1 MKKDLVEKFL
11 NTPHKRIA
19 LMGMS
24 GVGKT
29 HLSKKLPKSD
39 WFHYSIDYRIGS
51 RHLNEEIHDF
61 LTIEAMKQPALAKL
75 IKEGAISV
83 KSQLTVDNLA
93 PLSAYLG
100 MMGSESK
107 GGVSLETFLD
117 RLEKHRLAEISAVE
131 DSIYF
136 MDKAQNILGFPNFIT
151 DTSGSFCEL
160 QDEASWELIG
170 KNSLLVYI
178 KASEAAKNYVI
189 ERAQTHPK
197 PLYYQKN
204 FLLPQIEIY
213 LAETGLTSANEITPA
228 DFTRW
233 IFPRLIEH
241 RLGLYEMIAEKYG
254 VTIDAEKLYHVKDQ
268 EKFFELIKE
277 ATDAA

>member
-11 NTPHKRIA
+11 NTPHKKIA

-39 WFHYSIDYRIGS
+39 WFHYSIDYRIGDH
-51 RHLNEEIHDF
+51 HLGEEIHDF
-61 LTIEAMKQPALAKL
+61 LTEEAMQQPTLAKL
-75 IKEGAISV
+75 IKEGAVSV

-100 MMGSESK
+100 MIGAESE
-107 GGVSLETFLD
+107 GGVNLDLFLE
-117 RLEKHRLAEISAVE
+117 RLEKHRLAEINAVK
-131 DSIYF
+131 DVPYF
-136 MDKAQNILGFPNFIT
+136 MAKAKNILGFPNFII

-160 QDEASWELIG
+160 QDDASWELIG
-170 KNSLLVYI
+170 TNSLLVYI

-197 PLYYQKN
+197 PLYYQRD
-204 FLLPQIEIY
+204 FLLPQIDIY
-213 LAETGLTSANEITPA
+213 LQEQGLTSANEISPA
-228 DFTRW
+228 AFTRW

-241 RLGLYEMIAEKYG
+241 RLSLYEMIAEKYG

-268 EKFFELIKE
+268 AEFFELIKE
-277 ATDAA
+277 AAHA

>member
-11 NTPHKRIA
+11 NTPHKKIA

-39 WFHYSIDYRIGS
+39 WFHYSIDYRIGDH
-51 RHLNEEIHDF
+51 HLGEEIHDF
-61 LTIEAMKQPALAKL
+61 LTEEAMQQPTLAKL
-75 IKEGAISV
+75 IKEGVISV

-100 MMGSESK
+100 MIGAESE
-107 GGVSLETFLD
+107 GGVNLDLFLE
-117 RLEKHRLAEISAVE
+117 RLEKHRLAEINAVK
-131 DSIYF
+131 DVPYF
-136 MDKAQNILGFPNFIT
+136 MAKAKNILGFPNFII

-160 QDEASWELIG
+160 QDDASWELIG
-170 KNSLLVYI
+170 TNSLLVYI

-197 PLYYQKN
+197 PLYYQRD
-204 FLLPQIEIY
+204 FLLPQIDIY
-213 LAETGLTSANEITPA
+213 LQEQGLTSANEISPA
-228 DFTRW
+228 AFTRW

-241 RLGLYEMIAEKYG
+241 RLSLYEMIAEKYG

-268 EKFFELIKE
+268 AEFFELIKE
-277 ATDAA
+277 AAHA

>member
-11 NTPHKRIA
+11 NTPHKKIA

-39 WFHYSIDYRIGS
+39 WFHYSIDYRIGDH
-51 RHLNEEIHDF
+51 HLGEEIHDF
-61 LTIEAMKQPALAKL
+61 LTEEAMQQPALAKL

-100 MMGSESK
+100 MIGAESE
-107 GGVSLETFLD
+107 GGVNLDLFLE
-117 RLEKHRLAEISAVE
+117 RLEKHRLAEINAVK
-131 DSIYF
+131 DVPYF
-136 MDKAQNILGFPNFIT
+136 MAKAKNILGFPNFII

-160 QDEASWELIG
+160 QDDASWELIG
-170 KNSLLVYI
+170 TNSLLVYI

-197 PLYYQKN
+197 PLYYQRD
-204 FLLPQIEIY
+204 FLLPQIDIY
-213 LAETGLTSANEITPA
+213 LQEQGLTSANEISPA
-228 DFTRW
+228 AFTRW

-241 RLGLYEMIAEKYG
+241 RLSLYEMIAEKYG

-268 EKFFELIKE
+268 AEFFELIKE
-277 ATDAA
+277 AAHA

>member
-11 NTPHKRIA
+11 NTPHKKIA

-39 WFHYSIDYRIGS
+39 WFHYSIDYRIGDQ
-51 RHLNEEIHDF
+51 HLGEEIHDF
-61 LTIEAMKQPALAKL
+61 LTEEAMQQPTLAKL

-100 MMGSESK
+100 MIGAESE
-107 GGVSLETFLD
+107 GGVNLDLFLE
-117 RLEKHRLAEISAVE
+117 RLEKHRLAEINAVK
-131 DSIYF
+131 DVPYF
-136 MDKAQNILGFPNFIT
+136 MAKAKNILGFPNFII

-160 QDEASWELIG
+160 QDDASWELIG
-170 KNSLLVYI
+170 TNSLLVYI

-197 PLYYQKN
+197 PLYYQRD
-204 FLLPQIEIY
+204 FLLPQIDIY
-213 LAETGLTSANEITPA
+213 LQEQGLTSANEISPA
-228 DFTRW
+228 AFTRW

-241 RLGLYEMIAEKYG
+241 RLSLYEMIAEKYG

-268 EKFFELIKE
+268 AEFFELIKE
-277 ATDAA
+277 AAHA

>member
-1 MKKDLVEKFL
+1 MKKDLIEKFL
-11 NTPHKRIA
+11 NTPHKKIS

-29 HLSKKLPKSD
+29 HLSKKLPKND
-39 WFHYSIDYRIGS
+39 WFHYSVDYRIGD
-51 RHLNEEIHDF
+51 RHLSEEIHDF
-61 LTIEAMKQPALAKL
+61 LTTEAMQQPALAKL

-107 GGVSLETFLD
+107 GGVNLDVFLE
-117 RLEKHRLAEISAVE
+117 RLEKHRLAEINAIK
-131 DSIYF
+131 DIPYF
-136 MDKAQNILGFPNFIT
+136 MDKARNILGFSNFII
-151 DTSGSFCEL
+151 DTSGSFCEI
-160 QDEASWELIG
+160 QDEASWALIG
-170 KNSLLVYI
+170 TNSLLVYI
-178 KASEAAKNYVI
+178 KASKAAKDYVI

-197 PLYYQKN
+197 PLYYQQD

-213 LAETGLTSANEITPA
+213 LEAQGLTASNEITPS

-268 EKFFELIKE
+268 DDFFELIKE
-277 ATDAA
+277 AAYA

>member
-1 MKKDLVEKFL
+1 MKKALVEKYL
-11 NTPHKRIA
+11 DTPNKKIS

-29 HLSKKLPKSD
+29 HLSKKLPKTD
-39 WFHYSIDYRIGS
+39 WFHYSVDYRIGD
-51 RHLNEEIHDF
+51 RHLSEEIHDF
-61 LTIEAMKQPALAKL
+61 LTQEAMAQPSLAKL

-83 KSQLTVDNLA
+83 QSQLTVDNLA

-107 GGVSLETFLD
+107 GGVSLELFLE
-117 RLEKHRLAEISAVE
+117 RLEKHRLAEINAVK
-131 DSIYF
+131 DIPYF
-136 MDKAQNILGFPNFIT
+136 MEKAQHILGLPNFII
-151 DTSGSFCEL
+151 DTSGSFCEI
-160 QDEASWELIG
+160 QDDASWELIG
-170 KNSLLVYI
+170 TNSLLVYI

-197 PLYYQKN
+197 PLYYQKD
-204 FLLPQIEIY
+204 FLLPQIERY
-213 LAETGLTSANEITPA
+213 LEETGLTSSNEITPS

-233 IFPRLIEH
+233 IFPKLIEH
-241 RLGLYEMIAEKYG
+241 RLGLYEMIADKYG

-268 EKFFELIKE
+268 EEFFELIKE
-277 ATDAA
+277 AANA

>member
-11 NTPHKRIA
+11 NTPHKKIA

-29 HLSKKLPKSD
+29 HLSKKLPKND
-39 WFHYSIDYRIGS
+39 WFHYSVDYRIGTH
-51 RHLNEEIHDF
+51 HLGEEIHDF
-61 LTIEAMKQPALAKL
+61 LTQEAMQQPALAKL
-75 IKEGAISV
+75 IKDGAISV
-83 KSQLTVDNLA
+83 QSQLTVDNLA

-107 GGVSLETFLD
+107 GGVNLEAFLE
-117 RLEKHRLAEISAVE
+117 RLEKHRLAEINAVK
-131 DSIYF
+131 DIPYF
-136 MDKAQNILGFPNFIT
+136 MDKADTLLGFPNFII

-170 KNSLLVYI
+170 TNALLVYI
-178 KASEAAKNYVI
+178 KASDEAKNYVI

-197 PLYYQKN
+197 PLYYQQS
-204 FLLPQIEIY
+204 FLLPQIDIY
-213 LAETGLTSANEITPA
+213 LEEQGLNSTHEITPT

-241 RLGLYEMIAEKYG
+241 RLSLYEQIAEKYG
-254 VTIDAEKLYHVKDQ
+254 VTIDAEKLYHVKD
-268 EKFFELIKE
+268 EGEFFELIQE
-277 ATDAA
+277 AANAQ

>member
-11 NTPHKRIA
+11 NTPHKKIS

-29 HLSKKLPKSD
+29 HLSKKLPKSE
-39 WFHYSIDYRIGS
+39 WFHYSVDYRIGNH
-51 RHLNEEIHDF
+51 HLSEEIHDF
-61 LTIEAMKQPALAKL
+61 LTIEAMQQPALAKL

-100 MMGSESK
+100 MMGSESR
-107 GGVSLETFLD
+107 GGVKLETFLE
-117 RLEKHRLAEISAVE
+117 RLEKHRLAEIESVK
-131 DSIYF
+131 DVPYF
-136 MDKAQNILGFPNFIT
+136 MAKANQILGFPNFII

-197 PLYYQKN
+197 PLYYQKD
-204 FLLPQIEIY
+204 FLLPQIDLYLQAQGLASADEIIPS
-213 LAETGLTSANEITPA
+213 E
-228 DFTRW
+228 FTRW
-233 IFPRLIEH
+233 IFPKLIEH

-268 EKFFELIKE
+268 AEFFELIKE
-277 ATDAA
+277 AAHA